1 VVKFNEKAPVDEL
14 ARSAKLNPYV
24 VRKTQNLTRN
34 ITQTEVKELISR
46 ALELDVRL
54 KSENIDADDA
64 VQHFLLTI

>member
-1 VVKFNEKAPVDEL
+1 
-14 ARSAKLNPYV
+14 